1 MGLIKGQ
8 MFGDIRGKVAGIVFT
23 RTKSGKMVRARVQP
37 TDAKSAAQVS
47 TRSLFSQSMSLWN
60 TLTSSV
66 KRQWN
71 SYAGTIFRSKSH
83 KKGSTATGSQA
94 FASSNFVLN
103 MANSH
108 MRVSVFS
115 PTSIVGTLA
124 TLASSIVAPP
134 LKKFSSFLSNT
145 ALDSIPIQLKSGTL
159 AISTGILTVN
169 FAFPNGAPGA
179 GIAFKNDSASDPF
192 SLSFYLTK
200 SNQESYIGQVLK
212 GSYLLANTG
221 AISSVTG
228 LDAVTVFA
236 IKSTVP
242 AAYFDMLKNVFPAGS
257 QAYLHCFAVSS
268 DGQISKIGTA
278 ICTVSA

>member
-8 MFGDIRGKVAGIVFT
+8 VFGDIRGKVAGIVFT

-60 TLTSSV
+60 SLSSSV

-71 SYAGTIFRSKSH
+71 SFAGTIFRSKSH
-83 KKGSTATGSQA
+83 KKGSTPTGSQA

-108 MRVSVFS
+108 TRISAFS
-115 PTSIVGTLA
+115 PSSISATFITLAASIV
-124 TLASSIVAPP
+124 SPP
-134 LKKFSSFLSNT
+134 LKKASSFLSNT
-145 ALDSIPIQLKSGTL
+145 ALDSIPIQLKSGAL
-159 AISTGILTVN
+159 VVSTGILTVN
-169 FAFPNGAPGA
+169 FGFPNGAPGV
-179 GIAFKNDSASDPF
+179 GTVFKNDATSDPF

-200 SNQESYIGQVLK
+200 SNQESYVGQVLK

-221 AISSVTG
+221 AISTVTS
-228 LDAVTVFA
+228 LDAATVFSV
-236 IKSTVP
+236 KTTVP
-242 AAYFDMLKNVFPAGS
+242 QAYFEMLKNVFPAGS
-257 QAYLHCFAVSS
+257 QAYLHCFAVSQ
-268 DGQISKIGTA
+268 DGQMSKIGTA
-278 ICTVSA
+278 ICTVAA